1 MLDLCQEYSVK
12 LSAKILALVLVF
24 MSVIGQT
31 TVFAALKTKKP
42 PSLFLK
48 PTTKKI
54 VPFNQPGQK
63 PIPLYPSAQPE
74 KIGLSVGI
82 KAGASAG
89 LTGAMGDV
97 TYSLSNIVP
106 GASVR
111 GSLGYLTGSNIASYD
126 KLKMAT
132 VNLDGILDILKQENT
147 PLNLYVGGGLIYPW
161 KVSQSNSAGA
171 WGAHAYLGGKYKL
184 ERDTSIYGE
193 IAYSGI
199 KYDSNQSALKG
210 VEAMVGYGYSF

>member
-1 MLDLCQEYSVK
+1 MF
-12 LSAKILALVLVF
+12 LVVF
-24 MSVIGQT
+24 EQA
-31 TVFAALKTKKP
+31 AALAALNTNKPSSLSLTPSKKKVFP
-42 PSLFLK
+42 LSQSK
-48 PTTKKI
+48 
-54 VPFNQPGQK
+54 QK
-63 PIPLYPSAQPE
+63 PIPLYPGASRE

-97 TYSLSNIVP
+97 TYSLSNLVP
-106 GASVR
+106 GAAVR
-111 GSLGYLTGSNIASYD
+111 GSVGYLTGSNIASQD

-132 VNLDGILDILKQENT
+132 VNLDGILDILKQEST

-161 KVSQSNSAGA
+161 KVSQSSAAGA
-171 WGAHAYLGGKYKL
+171 WGAHAYLGGKYALQK
-184 ERDTSIYGE
+184 DTSIYGE

-199 KYDSNQSALKG
+199 KYNPNESALRG

>member
-1 MLDLCQEYSVK
+1 MKFSL
-12 LSAKILALVLVF
+12 KILVLALAAVAVFEQSAVL
-24 MSVIGQT
+24 
-31 TVFAALKTKKP
+31 AALKAKKP
-42 PSLFLK
+42 ASLSLTPSK
-48 PTTKKI
+48 KKI
-54 VPFNQPGQK
+54 FPLNQSNKK
-63 PIPLYPSAQPE
+63 PIPLYPGAVQE

-97 TYSLSNIVP
+97 TYSLSNLLP
-106 GASVR
+106 GAAVR
-111 GSLGYLTGSNIASYD
+111 GSIGYLTGTNIASND

-132 VNLDGILDILKQENT
+132 VNLDGILDILKQDNT

-161 KVSQSNSAGA
+161 KVSQSSAAGA
-171 WGAHAYLGGKYKL
+171 WGAHAYLGGKYALQK
-184 ERDTSIYGE
+184 DTSIYGE

-199 KYDSNQSALKG
+199 KYNPNESALKG